1 MFPAQAGMSPRSARS
16 SARLKSAP
24 RKMQG
29 RGPPVVLPEG
39 PSLCV
44 SFSGYA
50 VASSLAH

>member
-29 RGPPVVLPEG
+29 EG
-39 PSLCV
+39 PSGRIAGGPLLLCIV
-44 SFSGYA
+44 QRIFGG
-50 VASSLAH
+50 